1 MTFLHYV
8 DKVKEDKTQK
18 GNIERKMG
26 MQKELEKETEYD
38 KGSEAYAKLLAQEER
53 EWHEQYDALI
63 ARKLEIFDKL
73 LQMHSA
79 ESYELIEKLVGD
91 AMTENVAKRN
101 TPYAWIVI
109 FTQIYRAEKNAGEMR
124 TLFDFADNLQ
134 DLIAIVQQVKFLLW
148 EIVFLQE
155 KESEQLLRSFVA
167 QYDMQP
173 ELLRSLVHISC
184 LEPEAVIER
193 LTEEV
198 GLNL

>member
-1 MTFLHYV
+1 
-8 DKVKEDKTQK
+8 
-18 GNIERKMG
+18 MG
-26 MQKELEKETEYD
+26 MQKELEID
-38 KGSEAYAKLLAQEER
+38 KGSESYAKLLAQEEQ

-79 ESYELIEKLVGD
+79 ESYGLIEKLVGD

-101 TPYAWIVI
+101 TSYAWIVI
-109 FTQIYRAEKNAGEMR
+109 FTQIYQAEKNVGEVR
-124 TLFDFADNLQ
+124 TLFDLADNLE

-155 KESEQLLRSFVA
+155 KESEELLRNFVA
-167 QYDMQP
+167 QYDMQS

-193 LTEEV
+193 LRKDI
-198 GLNL
+198 GLNIRG

>member
-1 MTFLHYV
+1 
-8 DKVKEDKTQK
+8 
-18 GNIERKMG
+18 
-26 MQKELEKETEYD
+26 MQKELEID
-38 KGSEAYAKLLAQEER
+38 KGSEAYAKLLVQEEQ

-79 ESYELIEKLVGD
+79 ESYGLIEKLVDD

-101 TPYAWIVI
+101 TSYAWIVI
-109 FTQIYRAEKNAGEMR
+109 FTQIYQAEKNAGEAR
-124 TLFDFADNLQ
+124 TLFDLADNLE

-155 KESEQLLRSFVA
+155 KESEELLRNFVA
-167 QYDMQP
+167 QYDIQS

-193 LTEEV
+193 LRKDI
-198 GLNL
+198 GLNIRG

>member
-1 MTFLHYV
+1 MG
-8 DKVKEDKTQK
+8 TQ
-18 GNIERKMG
+18 E
-26 MQKELEKETEYD
+26 ELNFD

-63 ARKLEIFDKL
+63 DRKIEIFDKL

-79 ESYELIEKLVGD
+79 ESYALIEKLVDD
-91 AMTENVAKRN
+91 AMTAKWN
-101 TPYAWIVI
+101 TSYAWIII
-109 FTQIYRAEKNAGEMR
+109 FTQIYQAEKNAGEAW
-124 TLFDFADNLQ
+124 TLFDLADNLE

-155 KESEQLLRSFVA
+155 KESEELLRSVVA

-173 ELLRSLVHISC
+173 ELLRGLVRISC
-184 LEPEAVIER
+184 LEPEMVMDR
-193 LTEEV
+193 LRKNM